1 MGDWNGTVPSV
12 AAGDEL
18 PASKVQTL
26 NDIDTALTGAWTTW
40 TPTLTNLTL
49 VDGTLVARYR
59 RLRKTVD
66 FRFKFKLGA
75 SSTVGTTPMFTLPV
89 TPSTEYDATTDH
101 DRIGVGFLF
110 DVSTAASRVVD
121 PLLTAASTVQINHV
135 NATPTS
141 TSTTATVPWTWATG
155 DTLSVWGT
163 YYTD

>member
-1 MGDWNGTVPSV
+1 MGDWTGTVPSHT
-12 AAGDEL
+12 AGAKSK
-18 PASKVQTL
+18 ASKLQTL
-26 NDIDTALTGAWTTW
+26 DDIATALTTGWTTY
-40 TPTLTNLTL
+40 TPTLTNLTA
-49 VDGTLVARYR
+49 GNATIVARYR
-59 RLRKTVD
+59 RLGKTVD
-66 FRFKFKLGA
+66 FRFKFKLG
-75 SSTVGTTPMFTLPV
+75 STSAVGTTPMFTLPI

-110 DVSTAASRVVD
+110 DVSSAASRVVD
-121 PLLTAASTVQINHV
+121 PLLTAASTIQINHV